1 MGPKMS
7 DGKAFREEARAW
19 LAENCPPEKRG
30 PMAEDDH
37 CFGGRNRRFKNDAQ
51 RIWLERM
58 AARGWTAPE
67 WPKVYGGGGLTG
79 GEAAI
84 LREEMAR
91 IEAHPPL
98 TSLGIWMLGP
108 ALLRFGTE
116 EQKQKYLP
124 GIVRGEV
131 WWCQGYSEP
140 NAGSDLVS
148 LQTRAET
155 VGDEFVVNGQKIWTS
170 YGHKAD
176 AIFCLV
182 RTDPD
187 KPKHDGISFLLID
200 MRSPGVAASP
210 LKMLSGAE
218 HFSQVFFDDV
228 HVPRENLVGTFNRG
242 WDVAKYLLLF
252 ERAMIGGMRMGAPI
266 PLTDFALDHLGQ
278 EALRAEPMLRAQV
291 VALDM
296 EIAAFDTM
304 VARYQDEAMAGVSLG
319 AKSSM
324 LKYLAT
330 ELSVK
335 RHELMLSV
343 LGTAGLDLEGENA
356 RTAVDWL
363 GSLPNRVGGGTSEIQ
378 LNVVAKRVLE
388 LPGG

>member
-1 MGPKMS
+1 MS
-7 DGKAFREEARAW
+7 DGEAFRAEARAW
-19 LAENCPPEKRG
+19 LAENCPEEKRG

-37 CFGGRNRRFKNDAQ
+37 CFGGRDWRFKNDAQ
-51 RIWLERM
+51 RVWLERM

-67 WPKVYGGGGLTG
+67 WPKVYGGGGLTAA
-79 GEAAI
+79 EAAI

-182 RTDPD
+182 RTDPE
-187 KPKHDGISFLLID
+187 KPKHDGISFILID
-200 MRSPGVAASP
+200 MRTPGVAASP
-210 LKMLSGAE
+210 LRMLSGAE

-228 HVPRENLVGTFNRG
+228 RVPRENLVGTQGRG

-252 ERAMIGGMRMGAPI
+252 ERAMIGAMRMGEPI
-266 PLTDFALDHLGQ
+266 PLIDFALNRLGRD
-278 EALRAEPMLRAQV
+278 ALTAEPMLRAQV

-296 EIAAFDTM
+296 ELAAFDTM
-304 VARYQDEAMAGVSLG
+304 VARYTDEAMAGVSLG
-319 AKSSM
+319 AKASM

-356 RTAVDWL
+356 RTPVDWL

-378 LNVVAKRVLE
+378 LNVIAKRVLE

>member
-1 MGPKMS
+1 MS
-7 DGKAFREEARAW
+7 DGEAFRAEARAW
-19 LAENCPPEKRG
+19 LAENCPPEKCG

-37 CFGGRNRRFKNDAQ
+37 CFGGRNWRFKNDAQ
-51 RIWLERM
+51 RVWLERM

-67 WPKVYGGGGLTG
+67 WPAAYGGGGLTG
-79 GEAAI
+79 NEAAI

-91 IEAHPPL
+91 IDAHPPL

-182 RTDPD
+182 RTDPE

-200 MRSPGVAASP
+200 MRSAGVAASP

-228 HVPRENLVGTFNRG
+228 HVPRENLVGVFNRG

-252 ERAMIGGMRMGAPI
+252 ERAMIGAMRMGQPV
-266 PLTDFALDHLGQ
+266 PLIDFALNHLGQ
-278 EALRAEPMLRAQV
+278 EALRAESMLRAQV

-343 LGTAGLDLEGENA
+343 LGTSGLDLEGENS
-356 RTAVDWL
+356 RTPVDWL

>member
-1 MGPKMS
+1 MS
-7 DGKAFREEARAW
+7 EAFRAEVRAW

-30 PMAEDDH
+30 PMTESDH
-37 CFGGRNRRFKNDAQ
+37 CFGGRNWRFKNDAQ
-51 RIWLERM
+51 RVWLERM

-67 WPKVYGGGGLTG
+67 WPTAYGGGGLSPA
-79 GEAAI
+79 EAAI

-91 IEAHPPL
+91 IEAHPAL

-116 EQKQKYLP
+116 EQKRQYLP
-124 GIVRGEV
+124 EIVRGAV

-148 LQTRAET
+148 LKTRAES

-182 RTDPD
+182 RTDPE
-187 KPKHDGISFLLID
+187 KPRHEGISFLLID
-200 MRSPGVAASP
+200 MQSPGVSASP
-210 LKMLSGAE
+210 LKLLSGGE

-228 HVPRENLVGTFNRG
+228 HVPKANLVGTQGRG

-252 ERAMIGGMRMGAPI
+252 ERAMIGAMRTGEPV
-266 PLTDFALDHLGQ
+266 PLIDFALQHLGR
-278 EALRAEPMLRAQV
+278 EALQAEPMLRAQI

-296 EIAAFDTM
+296 ELAAFDAM

-330 ELSVK
+330 ELAVK

-343 LGTAGLDLEGENA
+343 LGTAGLNLEGADA
-356 RTAVDWL
+356 RQAVDWL
-363 GSLPNRVGGGTSEIQ
+363 ASLPNRVGGGTSEIQ